1 MAIDLTVSLTDN
13 EQSVVQAVALQV
25 NPAATGPEIK
35 AWAEKFC
42 KAQLRAEVLRLKQQ
56 QDEDA
61 DRAAVAARIEADNAN
76 FPKVV

>member
-1 MAIDLTVSLTDN
+1 MAIDLTVSLTDT
-13 EQSVVQAVALQV
+13 EQAIVQAVALKEQ
-25 NPAATGPEIK
+25 PGATAAQIK

-42 KAQLRAEVLRLKQQ
+42 KSQLRSEILRIKKQ

-61 DRAAVAARIEADNAN
+61 DRAAAAARTDADVTN